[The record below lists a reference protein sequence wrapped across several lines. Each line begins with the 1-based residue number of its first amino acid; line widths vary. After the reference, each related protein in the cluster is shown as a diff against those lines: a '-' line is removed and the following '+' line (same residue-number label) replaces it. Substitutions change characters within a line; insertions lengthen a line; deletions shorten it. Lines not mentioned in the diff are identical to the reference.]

1 MKTSLTLTVADGS
14 KVAAAL
20 VDAARDNGWDDDDIN
35 TDLICEYAHALDKVM
50 EALGIDFK
58 VDPNL
63 TDDEEE
69 VEDED
74 EEEISGEDEME
85 SIVITVNG
93 KRGLSKKDLALL
105 IKCVTKVMCD
115 KYEGFPE
122 PFIRKMIEL
131 EACRIVDA
139 WGLEVVGE

>member
-1 MKTSLTLTVADGS
+1 MKTSLTLTVADGN

-35 TDLICEYAHALDKVM
+35 TDLICEYAHALDKAM

-69 VEDED
+69 EET
-74 EEEISGEDEME
+74 EEISGEDEME
-85 SIVITVNG
+85 SIIVNVNG
-93 KRGLSKKDLALL
+93 RRGISEKDLTLL
-105 IKCVTKVMCD
+105 IQCVTKVMCEQ
-115 KYEGFPE
+115 YEGFPE

-131 EACRIVDA
+131 EACRIADA
-139 WGLEVVGE
+139 WGLEVVDE

>member
-1 MKTSLTLTVADGS
+1 MKTALTLTVADGN

-35 TDLICEYAHALDKVM
+35 TDLIAEYAHALDKAM
-50 EALGIDFK
+50 EAIGVDFK

-69 VEDED
+69 EET
-74 EEEISGEDEME
+74 EEISGEDEME
-85 SIVITVNG
+85 SIIVNVNG
-93 KRGLSKKDLALL
+93 RRGISEKDLTLL
-105 IKCVTKVMCD
+105 IRCVTKVMCEQ
-115 KYEGFPE
+115 YEGFPE

-131 EACRIVDA
+131 EACRIADA
-139 WGLEVVGE
+139 WGLEVVDE

>member
-1 MKTSLTLTVADGS
+1 MKTSLTLTVADGN

-35 TDLICEYAHALDKVM
+35 TDLICEYAHALDKAM

-69 VEDED
+69 EET
-74 EEEISGEDEME
+74 EEISGEDEME
-85 SIVITVNG
+85 SIIVNVNG
-93 KRGLSKKDLALL
+93 RRGISAKDLTLL
-105 IKCVTKVMCD
+105 IQCVTKVMCEQ
-115 KYEGFPE
+115 YEDFPE

-131 EACRIVDA
+131 EACRIADA
-139 WGLEVVGE
+139 WGLEVVDE

>member
-1 MKTSLTLTVADGS
+1 MKTSLTLTVADGN

-35 TDLICEYAHALDKVM
+35 IDLISEYAHALDKAM

-63 TDDEEE
+63 TDEEE
-69 VEDED
+69 EET
-74 EEEISGEDEME
+74 EEISGEDEME
-85 SIVITVNG
+85 SIIVNVNG
-93 KRGLSKKDLALL
+93 RRGISEKDLTLL
-105 IKCVTKVMCD
+105 IRCVTKVMCEQ
-115 KYEGFPE
+115 YEGFPE

-131 EACRIVDA
+131 EACRIADT
-139 WGLEVVGE
+139 WGLEVVDE

>member
-1 MKTSLTLTVADGS
+1 MKTSLTLTVADGH

-20 VDAARDNGWDDDDIN
+20 IDAARDNGWDDDDIN
-35 TDLICEYAHALDKVM
+35 TDLIAEYAHALDKAM
-50 EALGIDFK
+50 EALGVDFK

-69 VEDED
+69 VED

-93 KRGLSKKDLALL
+93 KRGLSEKDLALL
-105 IKCVTKVMCD
+105 VKCVTKVMCD
-115 KYEGFPE
+115 RYEGFPE

>member
-1 MKTSLTLTVADGS
+1 MKTSLTLTIADGN

-35 TDLICEYAHALDKVM
+35 IDLICEYAHVLDKAM
-50 EALGIDFK
+50 EALGVDFK

-69 VEDED
+69 VED

-93 KRGLSKKDLALL
+93 KRGLSKKDLTLL
-105 IKCVTKVMCD
+105 INCVAKVMCD
-115 KYEGFPE
+115 RYEGFPE
-122 PFIRKMIEL
+122 QFIRKMIEL

>member
-20 VDAARDNGWDDDDIN
+20 VDAARDNGWDDDDITN
-35 TDLICEYAHALDKVM
+35 DLICEYAHVLDKAMAAIGV
-50 EALGIDFK
+50 DFK

-69 VEDED
+69 EET
-74 EEEISGEDEME
+74 EEISGEDEME

-93 KRGLSKKDLALL
+93 KRGLSEKDLILL
-105 IKCVTKVMCD
+105 VNCVTKVMCD
-115 KYEGFPE
+115 RYEGFPE
-122 PFIRKMIEL
+122 QFIRKMIKL

>member
-35 TDLICEYAHALDKVM
+35 TDLICEYAHALDKAM

-69 VEDED
+69 VEDE
-74 EEEISGEDEME
+74 EEISGEDEME
-85 SIVITVNG
+85 SIIITVNG
-93 KRGLSKKDLALL
+93 KRGLSEKDLTLL
-105 IKCVTKVMCD
+105 INCVAKVMCD
-115 KYEGFPE
+115 KYGDFPE
-122 PFIRKMIEL
+122 QFIRKAIEL
-131 EACRIVDA
+131 ETCRIVDA